1 MTVTPRVGDTA
12 GTLLQSNI
20 TALIAQIAVTTSP
33 LHKAAMSTQLDQLQR
48 ELVAHYLDPAVNRL
62 IAATVLSTMT

>member
-20 TALIAQIAVTTSP
+20 TALTAQIAVTSST
-33 LHKAAMSTQLDQLQR
+33 LHKAAMQTQLDQLQR
-48 ELVAHYLDPAVNRL
+48 ELVYHYLDANRL
-62 IAATVLSTMT
+62 IAATILSTMT